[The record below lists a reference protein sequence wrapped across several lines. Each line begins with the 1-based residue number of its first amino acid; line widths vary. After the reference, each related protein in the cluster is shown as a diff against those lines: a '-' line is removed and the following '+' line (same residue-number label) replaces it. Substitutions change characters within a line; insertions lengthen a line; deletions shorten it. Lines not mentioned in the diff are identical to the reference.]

1 MNTDITFE
9 KKMLVSTEPT
19 LPSNIFFLFEN
30 YFESS
35 YSPIIEKLST
45 LPFFPELKY
54 KVDDIKSN
62 KYKPILRDII
72 SRNERRFCAKINS
85 SAIFSNLNVCDII
98 LLSYSTINNKNYIN
112 GFATLRIN
120 DSSNYIIIDYLCGD
134 LQFGGIGSNLV
145 TFIKLFTINVFGE
158 NNIII
163 LNSIDSTTT
172 QNFYRTQFFYKITDE
187 VKRNGHE
194 LIGDVPTI
202 LNEKYNYI
210 WKYNSENLEEKYVFD
225 NFILPFTI
233 KKVSSSKYA
242 YGSVEPELIE
252 VYNVLKPY
260 ARNSSPILYE
270 KGGKK
275 IKKSKRNN
283 KSKNKRVK
291 KVYNKS
297 KRNNNSKRIQKSK
310 K

>member
-1 MNTDITFE
+1 MNTSIKFE
-9 KKMLVSTEPT
+9 KNLLVSTEPT
-19 LPSNIFFLFEN
+19 LSSNILFLFEN
-30 YFESS
+30 TFQSS

-45 LPFFPELKY
+45 IPFFPELKY
-54 KVDDIKSN
+54 ELDDVKIN

-98 LLSYSTINNKNYIN
+98 LLSYSTINDKNYIN

-120 DSSNYIIIDYLCGD
+120 DSAKYITIDYLCSD

-145 TFIKLFTINVFGE
+145 TFIKLFTINVFGD
-158 NNIII
+158 NYVII

-172 QNFYRTQFFYKITDE
+172 QNFYRTQFFYNITDE

-194 LIGDVPTI
+194 LIADIPNI
-202 LNEKYNYI
+202 SNEKYNYI

-225 NFILPFTI
+225 NFTLPFTI
-233 KKVSSSKYA
+233 KKLSSSKYA

-252 VYNVLKPY
+252 EYKVLKPY
-260 ARNSSPILYE
+260 VRNSSSILYE

-297 KRNNNSKRIQKSK
+297 KRNNNSKRK
-310 K
+310 